1 MGNTGR
7 KVCLSSFAFPLNLT
21 QSIIQSRQKVLLY
34 GLWLL
39 VPLVYWGD
47 TALPTVSWVTW
58 AQFRGS
64 AQQHTSGS
72 NRGKKK
78 KKSLLY
84 ELPWHKTAWYDNV
97 TVTQQVLYKCMHF
110 RDVHHSCGAAAS
122 YSSCPSSALA
132 PSYSAGLL
140 LMSKAEGLILWGA
153 CYCWHC
159 SIFWYVCCFQAV
171 CFS

>member
-72 NRGKKK
+72 NRGEKKK
-78 KKSLLY
+78 KNLSFMSYHGIKQHDMIMSLWLSKFCTSACIL
-84 ELPWHKTAWYDNV
+84 ETFITPVVQLPLTAVAHHLLWLLH
-97 TVTQQVLYKCMHF
+97 TQQVYSWCPKL
-110 RDVHHSCGAAAS
+110 RD
-122 YSSCPSSALA
+122 
-132 PSYSAGLL
+132 
-140 LMSKAEGLILWGA
+140 
-153 CYCWHC
+153 
-159 SIFWYVCCFQAV
+159 
-171 CFS
+171 